1 MIPFPE
7 LKAFQ
12 DLTLDDSSKPIFTVP
27 AGEVYELLWVHIQ
40 VTTTN
45 KAGNRQF
52 RVGVYDN
59 NGIFVLQ
66 SLTGEYVTASEAWE
80 ITWAPSYPLQEDETG
95 VKLMLAPLPSPL
107 LLPTGWQ
114 VVVEDYYGIDVAA
127 DHMTMNALV
136 RRICPGE

>member
-1 MIPFPE
+1 MFPFPE

-12 DLTLDDSSKPIFTVP
+12 DLTLDDSAKAIFTVP

-40 VTTTN
+40 VTASA

-52 RVGVYDN
+52 CVDVIDN
-59 NGIFVLQ
+59 SAVLVLQ
-66 SLTGEYVTASEAWE
+66 IHTGEFVTANEVWE

-107 LLPTGWQ
+107 SIPTGWT
-114 VVVEDYYGIDVAA
+114 VGVKDYYGVDVAV
-127 DHMTMNALV
+127 DHMLVNALV